1 MSARQQVLRDVLK
14 VILKQGARGGVEIG
28 REGRKQMALRA
39 LKQKQTRIYRK
50 LGKEVEQ
57 LIQQGEL
64 QHPGLERALKHLAQV
79 EAEIAELQR
88 STAIEPSSGDSEN

>member
-1 MSARQQVLRDVLK
+1 MSERQQILRDVLK
-14 VILKQGARGGVEIG
+14 VILKQSARGSVELS
-28 REGRKQMALRA
+28 REGRKQLALRA
-39 LKQKQTRIYRK
+39 LRQKQTRIYRK

-64 QHPGLERALKHLAQV
+64 EHPGLERALKHLTQV

-88 STAIEPSSGDSEN
+88 NTAIQPSSTDDDT

>member
-1 MSARQQVLRDVLK
+1 MNERQQVLRDVLK
-14 VILKQGARGGVEIG
+14 VLLKQGARGGVELG

-64 QHPGLERALKHLAQV
+64 EHPGLERALKHLAQV
-79 EAEIAELQR
+79 EAEIAQLQNG
-88 STAIEPSSGDSEN
+88 TAIVPSSDENES